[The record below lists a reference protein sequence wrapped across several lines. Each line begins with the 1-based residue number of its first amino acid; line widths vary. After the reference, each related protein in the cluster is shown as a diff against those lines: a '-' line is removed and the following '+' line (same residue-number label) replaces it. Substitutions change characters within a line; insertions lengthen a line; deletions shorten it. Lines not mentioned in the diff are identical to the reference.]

1 CQVSV
6 ESIRTP
12 PSNRVTSFWARP
24 SNMLLKLRWQGVA
37 SPSTTVRD
45 SEHSKSYRKTPRRF
59 LKRVGGCQQSGPHS
73 RLFLAL
79 VMSATVVGIAESTML
94 VDLSSG
100 FKCAWYNLS
109 HPVQFA
115 VLLVMPALFF
125 GVNRMFGMLDKAA
138 YARLS
143 RAVSAWMNEKRQVDQ
158 I

>member
-1 CQVSV
+1 VSV

-24 SNMLLKLRWQGVA
+24 SSMLLKLRWQGVA

-45 SEHSKSYRKTPRRF
+45 SERSKSYRKTPRRF
-59 LKRVGGCQQSGPHS
+59 LKRVGGCQRSGPHS

-79 VMSATVVGIAESTML
+79 VMSATVVGIAESSML
-94 VDLSSG
+94 VDLPSG
-100 FKCAWYNLS
+100 FKCAWFNLS

-143 RAVSAWMNEKRQVDQ
+143 RAVSAWMNEKRHVDQ